1 MKLNRCAVDVMVCSC
16 NATRSGKGY
25 MLTCIQSGNPIV
37 IFSERP
43 FPVSVPETINII
55 VDINCYYDSKESK
68 LKEFISVSK

>member
-1 MKLNRCAVDVMVCSC
+1 MKLNRCSIDVMVCSC
-16 NATRSGKGY
+16 NATRSGKGF

-37 IFSERP
+37 IFSEQP
-43 FPVSVPETINII
+43 FHPTVPDTVNIT